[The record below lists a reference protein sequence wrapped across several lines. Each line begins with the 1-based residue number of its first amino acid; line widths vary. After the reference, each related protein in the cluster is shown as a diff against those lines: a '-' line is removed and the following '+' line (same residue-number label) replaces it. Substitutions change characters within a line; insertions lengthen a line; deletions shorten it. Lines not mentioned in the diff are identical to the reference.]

1 MKKVIMMLL
10 VLCCV
15 IGALACK
22 ESEEEIDGTTGATE
36 QYKARFVQS
45 MLPEDVTS
53 ENGHINGIISLCR
66 VSEYHRRRC
75 LY

>member
-1 MKKVIMMLL
+1 MALL

-45 MLPEDVTS
+45 MLPEDVTL
-53 ENGHINGIISLCR
+53 ENEHIYDIISLYKVSGCR
-66 VSEYHRRRC
+66 HRKWLC
-75 LY
+75 